1 MNTNPFE
8 LKRTFTSKHLQ
19 RTLTNK
25 PAFKFGKAGLF
36 IFGKGMANLRELLLE
51 AIKNRRI
58 RLGSPGVFTRPA
70 DTFPGNTVYGYG
82 KFLRKT

>member
-1 MNTNPFE
+1 MRPT
-8 LKRTFTSKHLQ
+8 
-19 RTLTNK
+19 TNK
-25 PAFKFGKAGLF
+25 PVFEFDKW
-36 IFGKGMANLRELLLE
+36 IFGKERLNLGEFLLE

-82 KFLRKT
+82 SS